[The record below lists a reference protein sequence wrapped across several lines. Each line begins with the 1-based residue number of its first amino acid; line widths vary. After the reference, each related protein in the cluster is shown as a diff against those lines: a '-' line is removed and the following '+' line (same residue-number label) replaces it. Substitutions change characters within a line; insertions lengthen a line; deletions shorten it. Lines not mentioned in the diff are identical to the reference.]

1 MDRITC
7 LLPGGYVDQAG
18 VVHRDVELAP
28 LSGREEALL
37 AESNGRARP
46 CLATAI
52 LSRCV
57 RRIGTVSPVSEEAVR
72 SLLVADR
79 QVLLL
84 RLREATFG
92 DQVQATILCP
102 KPDCGARM
110 DVDFSTRDIPV
121 KESEDSGPIYYM
133 ELSPDAAFVSEHGQ
147 EYRHIGF
154 RLPNGADQEALAPVL
169 ARSEAQAAA
178 MLLTRCVQSI
188 GPLGSPTDEQIRGLS
203 PLARAEIE
211 QQMARVAPE
220 VELTLE
226 GDCPECGR
234 AFSLPFDLEGF
245 VLGELNTSLDLL
257 YREVHY
263 LAYHYHWSE
272 REIMDMPR
280 AKRRRYIEVLA
291 DEIERLSDAI

>member
-7 LLPGGYVDQAG
+7 LLPGGYVDPAG

-37 AESNGRARP
+37 AESNGQARP

-52 LSRCV
+52 LSRCL
-57 RRIGTVSPVSEEAVR
+57 RRIGTVSPISEEAVR
-72 SLLVADR
+72 NLLVADR

-121 KESEDSGPIYYM
+121 KESEDRGPIYSM
-133 ELSPDAAFVSEHGQ
+133 ELSPDAAFVSKHGQ

-154 RLPNGADQEALAPVL
+154 RLPNGADQEALAPIL
-169 ARSEAQAAA
+169 AQSEAQAAA
-178 MLLTRCVQSI
+178 MLLTRCVQTI
-188 GPLGSPTDEQIRGLS
+188 GPLESPTDEQIRGLS

-211 QQMARVAPE
+211 RQMARVAPE

-226 GDCPECGR
+226 GDCPECGL